1 MYDLHD
7 FNLSCLNLE
16 KKIPKGVAFF
26 IGRGGGSGVTIL
38 LSTYIVT
45 FNIVPNEVC
54 NSPHFMQEIFVT
66 MTLVREGTYKTQTCK
81 QEYALARQIEPRRG
95 LQKRK

>member
-1 MYDLHD
+1 M
-7 FNLSCLNLE
+7 E
-16 KKIPKGVAFF
+16 G
-26 IGRGGGSGVTIL
+26 GGGGSGVTIL

-81 QEYALARQIEPRRG
+81 QEYASARQIEPRRG
-95 LQKRK
+95 LQKREKYQLYSCLSIRSIYFYIVFT